1 MTDEIR
7 RRYLEVKKRLF
18 ALADSDLNPAQREAV
33 YDTEGPL
40 LVFAGAGSGKTTVLV
55 RRVAQII
62 RYGCGYRSEK
72 VPEDVS
78 LQTVEAYE
86 SALDLSPEDVRPI
99 LDDFADSPCPPRN
112 MLAITFTNKAANEMK
127 SRIEQMFP
135 GSGISGEIW
144 AGTFHAVCMRIL
156 RSHPAS
162 AGLSPNVAIYD
173 ADDSKRLVAKV
184 IKELDIDDRQ
194 FQDKQVAAIISR
206 AKERLTGP
214 AEFAAAAKDSFREKT
229 VARIYAEYQSRLE
242 AANAVDFDDIIMKT
256 VLALRNDPDLLS
268 IYARK
273 FRYICVDEYQDTNP
287 AQFELCSLLSSE
299 WNNIMVVGDDD
310 QSIYR
315 FRGATVENI
324 LSFEKTFP
332 GASVVKLEQNYR
344 STSNILGAANAVISK
359 NTKRA
364 RKMLWTEKGAGIPI
378 RVEKLP
384 DGDSESRR
392 ITEIIQ
398 SAVAGGRYR
407 YRDFAV
413 LYRVNAQAN
422 SIERTFARSA
432 VPYRIYGGQ
441 RFNDRKEIK
450 DVVAYLQLI
459 ANHSDAVRLRRIVN
473 EPKRKI
479 GDVTMDAVE
488 RIAAETGDT
497 VFGVMEHASR
507 YTALSR
513 SADKLEGFCAVINR
527 LTEIYASGSPLDAFI
542 GTVLDMTGYRNMLI
556 EGGEPERDRLENVEE
571 FISGAVEYMEN
582 APEPT
587 LEGFL
592 EENALVADVDKYDE
606 SADAVIMMTIHS
618 AKGLEF
624 PVVIIP
630 GMEDGIFPSLRQT
643 TEESDIEEERRLCY
657 VAITRAEKELYMLYS
672 ESRMLYGKT
681 AFNLPSRFLSDIPD
695 EFCERRGRSSRDAR
709 DYTRPFGERKS
720 PLFGTDRMTVGTP
733 VSGRRIPQSGSASF
747 SAGDRVVHPTF
758 RGGTVL
764 SVKKMGGDVL
774 YEVAFDLFG
783 TKKLMG
789 GYARLKP
796 EEN

>member
-7 RRYLEVKKRLF
+7 RRYLKVKRRLF

-33 YDTEGPL
+33 YNTEGPL

-99 LDDFADSPCPPRN
+99 LDDFADTPCPPRN

-127 SRIEQMFP
+127 SRIEGMFP
-135 GSGISGEIW
+135 GSGIAGEIW

-194 FQDKQVAAIISR
+194 FQDKQVAGIISR
-206 AKERLTGP
+206 AKERLIGP
-214 AEFAAAAKDSFREKT
+214 DEFAAAAKDSFREKT

-287 AQFELCSLLSSE
+287 AQFELCSLLSSV

-332 GASVVKLEQNYR
+332 GSAVVKLEQNYR

-359 NTKRA
+359 NSRRA
-364 RKMLWTEKGAGIPI
+364 QKKLWTEKGSGIPI
-378 RVEKLP
+378 KVEKLP
-384 DGDSESRR
+384 DGDAESRR

-398 SAVAGGRYR
+398 TAVAGGRYR

-459 ANHSDAVRLRRIVN
+459 ANHSDSVRLRRIVN

-497 VFGVMEHASR
+497 VFGIMEHASR

-527 LTEIYASGSPLDAFI
+527 LTEIYTSGSPLDAFI
-542 GTVLDMTGYRNMLI
+542 GPVLDMTGYRNMLI

-571 FISGAVEYMEN
+571 FISGAVAYMEN

-681 AFNLPSRFLSDIPD
+681 AFNLPSRFLADIPD
-695 EFCERRGRSSRDAR
+695 EFCERRGRPGRDAH

-720 PLFGTDRMTVGTP
+720 PLFGTDRMTVGTSG
-733 VSGRRIPQSGSASF
+733 SGRRIPQSGSVSF